1 MLKIKLSLMLLLF
14 LKIVNAQEKPI
25 KVIEKKIPNR
35 LALYA
40 INESKQDYDVMI
52 TITGTNFRQSK
63 AKPRLIR
70 VPSATKVHLKT
81 LVLLRGKTPS
91 YTYDLYINDSLS
103 RRALKKPYEKIQVK
117 PRKQIT
123 VYVPEGCI
131 SCDSLLHHLS
141 KGRYKYAAHILSE
154 NLEMK
159 KQLQRSFGG
168 GTPLDSL
175 KVPIVNLGGRLYT
188 RIETHEALLEELDK
202 D

>member
-1 MLKIKLSLMLLLF
+1 MFQFKWCFCLLF
-14 LKIVNAQEKPI
+14 MFQVGAQQGPI
-25 KVIEKKIPNR
+25 KVVEKKIPNR

-40 INESKQDYDVMI
+40 INESMQDYDVMI
-52 TITGTNFRQSK
+52 TVTGTNFRQSK
-63 AKPRLIR
+63 ARPRLVR

-103 RRALKKPYEKIQVK
+103 RRAVKKPFEKIQVK

-123 VYVPEGCI
+123 VYIPTGCI

-141 KGRYKYAAHILSE
+141 KGRYMYAAHKLDE
-154 NLEMK
+154 NSEMK
-159 KQLQRSFGG
+159 SQLQRSFGS

-175 KVPIVNLGGRLYT
+175 SAPIINLGGRLYT